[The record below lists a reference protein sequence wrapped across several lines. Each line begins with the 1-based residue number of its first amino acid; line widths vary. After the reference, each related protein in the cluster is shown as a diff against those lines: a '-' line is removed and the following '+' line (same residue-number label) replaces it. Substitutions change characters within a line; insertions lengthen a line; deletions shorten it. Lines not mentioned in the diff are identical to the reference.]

1 MRTIAAMPSLAAP
14 FADVEFRAI
23 WTTRGLSLLGDQLAR
38 VALAVLVFQRTGSA
52 AWTGAAYAASFLP
65 YLVGPSFAGV
75 ADRRPRK
82 GILVSLD
89 LARATAIGAMALPG
103 MPLLWMCALLA
114 LVTAASPVY
123 DAARS
128 AMLPEIL
135 TDGRYPTGL
144 AICSITTESAQVLGF
159 ACGGILVAALGA
171 RATLAVDAATF
182 LGSALILARWIQP
195 RPPARAR
202 SNDRSGHLRSTTRLV
217 LRGPRL
223 RRLLALAWMNAFWIV
238 PEGLAAPYAHRLG
251 GGPVAVGL
259 LLSALPLG
267 CALGAVVLT
276 SFVSPDRRLRLMM
289 PMAIGAGLPLAA
301 CAFHP
306 GLAWSMA
313 LWGLCGV
320 GSAYNVAANAAF
332 VEEVPNACRSQAIA
346 IVTTGMVAG
355 QGLAVLLGGLAASL
369 VAPWFVVSGAGLL
382 GVATAAA
389 VSVSQQERSGVIDLT
404 GPIPVAVDH

>member
-1 MRTIAAMPSLAAP
+1 
-14 FADVEFRAI
+14 
-23 WTTRGLSLLGDQLAR
+23 

-52 AWTGAAYAASFLP
+52 ALTGAAYAATFLP
-65 YLVGPSFAGV
+65 YLVGPSLAGA

-82 GILVSLD
+82 SILVTLD
-89 LARATAIGAMALPG
+89 LARAAAVGAMALPG

-114 LVTAASPVY
+114 LATAATPVY

-128 AMLPEIL
+128 ATLPEVL

-144 AICSITTESAQVLGF
+144 AICSITTETAQVLGF
-159 ACGGILVAALGA
+159 AFGGVLVAALGA
-171 RATLAVDAATF
+171 RATLAVDAVTF
-182 LGSALILARWIQP
+182 LASAGILARWL
-195 RPPARAR
+195 RAR
-202 SNDRSGHLRSTTRLV
+202 PAARSTSADDSGHLRSTTRLV

-251 GGPVAVGL
+251 GGPVAVGM
-259 LLSALPLG
+259 LLSSFPLG
-267 CALGAVVLT
+267 CAVGAVVLT
-276 SFVSPDRRLRLMM
+276 SLTTHEQRLRLMM
-289 PMAIGAGLPLAA
+289 PMAVGAGLPLAA
-301 CAFHP
+301 CALHP
-306 GLAWSMA
+306 DLAWSMV

-320 GSAYNVAANAAF
+320 GTAYNVAANAAF

-369 VAPWFVVSGAGLL
+369 VAPWYVV
-382 GVATAAA
+382 GVAGALGTVVA
-389 VSVSQQERSGVIDLT
+389 VTVGVRRPETSRVIDLT
-404 GPIPVAVDH
+404 APVPVTVEG

>member
-1 MRTIAAMPSLAAP
+1 MPTIAAP
-14 FADVEFRAI
+14 FANVEFRAI
-23 WTTRGLSLLGDQLAR
+23 WSTRGLSLLGDQLAR
-38 VALAVLVFQRTGSA
+38 VALAVLVFERTGSA
-52 AWTGAAYAASFLP
+52 ALTGAAYAASFLP
-65 YLVGPSFAGV
+65 YLAGPSLAGT

-82 GILVSLD
+82 GILVTLD
-89 LARATAIGAMALPG
+89 LARAAGIGAMALPG
-103 MPLLWMCALLA
+103 MPLLWMCVLLA

-128 AMLPEIL
+128 AMLPEVL
-135 TDGRYPTGL
+135 ADGLYPTGL
-144 AICSITTESAQVLGF
+144 AICSITTETAQVLGF
-159 ACGGILVAALGA
+159 ACGGLLVAGLGA
-171 RATLAVDAATF
+171 RTTLAVDAATF
-182 LGSALILARWIQP
+182 LVSALVLARWVQP
-195 RPPARAR
+195 RPAARPTTGER
-202 SNDRSGHLRSTTRLV
+202 VGHLRSTTRLI

-267 CALGAVVLT
+267 CAIGAVVLT
-276 SFVSPDRRLRLMM
+276 SLTTHEQRLRLMM
-289 PMAIGAGLPLAA
+289 PMAAGAGLPLLA
-301 CAFHP
+301 CALHP
-306 GLAWSMA
+306 GLAWSMV

-355 QGLAVLLGGLAASL
+355 QGLAVLLGGVAASFM
-369 VAPWFVVSGAGLL
+369 APWIVVSVSGALAL
-382 GVATAAA
+382 IAAGA
-389 VSVSQQERSGVIDLT
+389 VSAIRPVTSGVIDLT
-404 GPIPVAVDH
+404 TPVAVTADR

>member
-1 MRTIAAMPSLAAP
+1 MSPMPTIAAP
-14 FADVEFRAI
+14 FANTEFRAI
-23 WTTRGLSLLGDQLAR
+23 WATRGLSLLGDQLAR
-38 VALAVLVFQRTGSA
+38 VALAVLVFERTGSA
-52 AWTGAAYAASFLP
+52 ALTGAAYAATFLP
-65 YLVGPSFAGV
+65 YLAGPSLAGT

-82 GILVSLD
+82 SILVTLD
-89 LARATAIGAMALPG
+89 VARAAAVGTMALPG
-103 MPLLWMCALLA
+103 MPLLWMCVLLA

-128 AMLPEIL
+128 AMLPEVL
-135 TDGRYPTGL
+135 TDGLYPNGL

-159 ACGGILVAALGA
+159 AFGGLLVAALGA
-171 RATLAVDAATF
+171 RATLGLDALTF
-182 LGSALILARWIQP
+182 AGSALMLARWIRP
-195 RPPARAR
+195 RPPARAGGR
-202 SNDRSGHLRSTTRLV
+202 GEGGHLRSTTRLI

-251 GGPVAVGL
+251 GGPIAVGL

-276 SFVSPDRRLRLMM
+276 SVTTQEQRLRLMM
-289 PMAIGAGLPLAA
+289 PMAIGAGVPLVA
-301 CAFHP
+301 CAANP
-306 GLAWSMA
+306 GLAWSMV

-355 QGLAVLLGGLAASL
+355 QGLAVLLGGFAASW
-369 VAPWFVVSGAGLL
+369 VAPWLVVSITGALAIV
-382 GVATAAA
+382 VAMA
-389 VSVSQQERSGVIDLT
+389 VSTLRPVKSGVIDLT
-404 GPIPVAVDH
+404 TAVPVTVEG